1 MDLKCV
7 VAVLRPDFR
16 EVLER
21 RLGAIHVHGMTVT
34 RVRGFGAHPNLFAD
48 DWTTEHIKIEVFTGA
63 DNVDA
68 LVTTIMDIA
77 HVGAVGAVGAV
88 GDGVV
93 AVLPV
98 EKFFRV
104 RSKSE
109 AQP

>member
-1 MDLKCV
+1 MELKCV
-7 VAVLRPDFR
+7 VAIVRPDVI

-21 RLGAIHVHGMTVT
+21 KLAAIHVRGITATH
-34 RVRGFGAHPNLFAD
+34 VRGFGTHPNLFAN
-48 DWTTEHIKIEVFTGA
+48 DWTTEHTKIEIFA
-63 DNVDA
+63 RAEDVDA

-77 HVGAVGAVGAV
+77 HVGAV

-98 EKFFRV
+98 EKFFRI

-109 AQP
+109 ATP